1 MRLILEYLGVTLQYL
16 AVRKSLT
23 QPSACQQAGWSP
35 EKEEETISL
44 GLYSKNERHA
54 YRTLC
59 KGLPFVV
66 PALELRT
73 VLCSFSPIF
82 FLPFLSKQSRP
93 LLVAGAANQFICIQT
108 ERTDRCSESS
118 VGFYFHIS

>member
-1 MRLILEYLGVTLQYL
+1 MRLTLEYLAVTLEYL
-16 AVRKSLT
+16 AVRKSLI
-23 QPSACQQAGWSP
+23 QPSACQQAGCSP
-35 EKEEETISL
+35 EKEEEAISL

-66 PALELRT
+66 PAPELHT

-82 FLPFLSKQSRP
+82 FLLFTHNKAAHCLWQGRLISLSAFKRSAQI
-93 LLVAGAANQFICIQT
+93 GAPKVQ
-108 ERTDRCSESS
+108 
-118 VGFYFHIS
+118 